1 MSGTTNTFFQNIV
14 ARYKVDPH
22 SYLRQPDESETH
34 YWFRRMGHLKP
45 VELMWSESEVAGLR
59 RVLNAAQLVYVGIG
73 GIIGTGIFVL
83 SGQAAAVNAGPA
95 ITISYVIAGVAAGF
109 AALSYSEMAS
119 MIPVA
124 GSAYTYCYATMV
136 CCMDYRL
143 GFNFGV
149 HGGSSDRN
157 EWGLLFVVAVGWS
170 GYLVRFFE
178 VAFNVYFSKAWTQPT
193 VVWSEVPPA
202 VTYDPGCYFNIPGF
216 VVVIMATILLCLG
229 IKEAAWVNA
238 TVVLIKIIVILLFV
252 VSLCGFVDK
261 SNYIPYIPPNTGD
274 WHFFGVPGV
283 FAGASVVFF
292 SYIGFDA
299 VSTTALEAK
308 NPRRDVPV
316 GIIGSLGIS
325 TFLYVAVCVIM
336 TGAAPYTE
344 LDVATPV
351 TVAVDAV
358 EAKTL
363 RSWRWL
369 NIIVALGAL
378 CGLTSV
384 MIIYLLAQSRV
395 FYAMGQD
402 GLLPSWLS
410 RIHPR
415 FKTPYRA
422 TILVGTITAV
432 LAAVMPI
439 DLLGNMT
446 SVGTLLAYFG
456 VHIGVI
462 VLRFTRPEV
471 ERRFRIPGGKYIS
484 LLFPIGGM
492 AICLLLVAV
501 AEVTTIWRLFIWMA
515 IGWMVYFGYGIRHS
529 RFNRD
534 PIGRFEEAKAQRR
547 SIFQMD
553 ELPQCSRDSRV

>member
-95 ITISYVIAGVAAGF
+95 ITISYVIAGVAA
-109 AALSYSEMAS
+109 
-119 MIPVA
+119 
-124 GSAYTYCYATMV
+124 
-136 CCMDYRL
+136 
-143 GFNFGV
+143 
-149 HGGSSDRN
+149 
-157 EWGLLFVVAVGWS
+157 AVGWS